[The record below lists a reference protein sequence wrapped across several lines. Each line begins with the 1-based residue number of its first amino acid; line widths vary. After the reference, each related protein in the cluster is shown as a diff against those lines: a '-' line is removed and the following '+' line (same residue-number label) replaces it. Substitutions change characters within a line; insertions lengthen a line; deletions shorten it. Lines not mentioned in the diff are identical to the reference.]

1 LKAAVKGFES
11 INVVQLNMMD
21 GHSVTSAYEHENLLA
36 DVVPEDVRVST
47 LKSRLETEI
56 YQLEKEIKRLQVKP
70 AWVNSNNA
78 LVFKIMLTI
87 AVRWADN
94 WFVVRD

>member
-1 LKAAVKGFES
+1 
-11 INVVQLNMMD
+11 MMD